1 MTETYLTIARQGR
14 NAWWRYLL
22 SLILALGLTINATIF
37 VAFPFLL
44 VATLQEVPMPTDD
57 IWMSQP
63 GWFFG
68 VTAAVTTLMTL
79 GLIVAI
85 PALHQRP
92 WRTVINP
99 QGLIRWRRI
108 AQGWGVWLGLMLL
121 SIALFAVF
129 DRDRYTIQVTVGWLW
144 RWLPTLLV
152 MSLVALMPSLVYGY
166 LLQGLGL
173 LIPRPVRLTAVVAV
187 LIGLFNV
194 VSSPTPPTI
203 WDWGFGLI
211 TAGFFVWIILQD
223 RGLELFIGLQAAN
236 ALVRLQLVRSPDT
249 TPTFPALLTRNAGA
263 SSWLDFIVWLLG
275 LGLFYAICFYAWP
288 SSRAP
293 APNSATA
300 SNSREELD

>member
-22 SLILALGLTINATIF
+22 SLILALGLTLNAIIF

-44 VATLQEVPMPTDD
+44 VATLQELPMPTDD
-57 IWMSQP
+57 TWMSQP
-63 GWFFG
+63 VWFFG
-68 VTAAVTTLMTL
+68 IMAAVTSLMTL

-92 WRTVINP
+92 WRTVMNS
-99 QGLIRWRRI
+99 QGPIRWRRI
-108 AQGWGVWLGLMLL
+108 VQGWGVWLGLMLL

-129 DRDRYTIQVTVGWLW
+129 DRDRYTVQVTSGWLW
-144 RWLPTLLV
+144 RWIPTLLV
-152 MSLVALMPSLVYGY
+152 MPLLALVPGLVYGY

-173 LIPRPVRLTAVVAV
+173 LIPRPVRLTAVMAV

-194 VSSPTPPTI
+194 VSSPTPPTV

-211 TAGFFVWIILQD
+211 TVGFFVWIILQD
-223 RGLELFIGLQAAN
+223 RGLELFIGLPAAN

-249 TPTFPALLTRNAGA
+249 TPTFPALLTRNGVESA
-263 SSWLDFIVWLLG
+263 WLDFVIWLVI
-275 LGLFYAICFYAWP
+275 LGLFYAICFYVWP
-288 SSRAP
+288 SSRVL

-300 SNSREELD
+300 SNSPEELN

>member
-22 SLILALGLTINATIF
+22 SLILALGLTINAIIF

-44 VATLQEVPMPTDD
+44 VAALQEMPMTTDD
-57 IWMSQP
+57 IWRSQP
-63 GWFFG
+63 VWFFG
-68 VTAAVTTLMTL
+68 VTAAVTARMTL

-92 WRTVINP
+92 WQPVINP

-108 AQGWGVWLGLMLL
+108 AQGWGVWLGVMLL

-129 DRDRYTIQVTVGWLW
+129 DRDRYTVQVTSGWLW
-144 RWLPTLLV
+144 RWIPTLLV
-152 MSLVALMPSLVYGY
+152 MPLLALMPSLVYGY

-173 LIPRPVRLTAVVAV
+173 LIPRPVRLTAVMAV

-194 VSSPTPPTI
+194 VSSPTPPTV

-211 TAGFFVWIILQD
+211 TVGFFVWTILQD
-223 RGLELFIGLQAAN
+223 RGLELLIGLQAAN
-236 ALVRLQLVRSPDT
+236 MLVTLQIVRSPDT
-249 TPTFPALLTRNAGA
+249 TPTFPALLIRNAGG
-263 SSWLDFIVWLLG
+263 SSWLDFFVWLLG
-275 LGLFYAICFYAWP
+275 LGLFYAICFYVWP
-288 SSRAP
+288 SSSAL

-300 SNSREELD
+300 SNSSEELD